1 MTFLF
6 SLKTGGRTDQL
17 KKEPI
22 GSLEND

>member
-1 MTFLF
+1 MTFLL
-6 SLKTGGRTDQL
+6 SLKIGGRTDQL